1 MIQYGM
7 ELQTSTVLPLKF
19 GSGNLIS
26 SHTLYWIEYNY
37 SSMSDQNQTMLV
49 IAGPGWTIVYV
60 STLTTKDCC
69 GAKFVVTGR
78 AG

>member
-1 MIQYGM
+1 
-7 ELQTSTVLPLKF
+7 
-19 GSGNLIS
+19 
-26 SHTLYWIEYNY
+26 
-37 SSMSDQNQTMLV
+37 MSDQNQTMLV

-60 STLTTKDCC
+60 STLTTKDFC